1 MQAGN
6 APSPVQALDTR
17 TGKAANATGRHASKF
32 SASSANVPAMQVRT
46 RKQRDSLNAQEDKE
60 NVKSVSKRRIAAT
73 KKSAT
78 SKAIATSKTVTA
90 PKTAAAPI
98 KKQLSAKA
106 QGKQRA
112 ASESTEPEE
121 VAPVQPP
128 RGKKRARQ
136 DTTSEDNSA
145 SDNKSQAK
153 RPRMLETTTK
163 EAKAA
168 AKTFSARKDDG
179 DFQGLGEAMARQ
191 FVRHVNAKDP
201 ERKADYDKIIA
212 NAIWQFRESGKS
224 SDEKNRNSWTLR
236 FYELAMKAGIGD
248 GKVVAYED
256 DLDCPYAFYAPY
268 EAAPH
273 INRQLDA
280 LERKRQ
286 EEENRLAQRLM
297 AYEEAVGKQMD
308 QAFQTFEATGMNG
321 VTIVDSRGEHHR
333 NLNATAETHTSPP
346 RGVASG
352 LQVPPVTPTRG
363 GRFTSF
369 VKSVSRPLTSLM
381 PSFSRG
387 TAPAQSQVALDAAV
401 SPTARSLSDTTGSER
416 TTAQVQQNGEQ
427 SELLA
432 PIQTFPSNGTENAGP
447 RPVVEEDDIES
458 LQSLLATPTR
468 YVPPSQATL
477 TDLDIRTP
485 ETSMIDPLAITRIP
499 LPNTTAMFNADPV
512 TGMPA
517 SADHPSVKHSIE
529 DWIALEVKK
538 KAHEEK
544 QRLHSEYQAKLKE
557 ATQKLRTNVGIK
569 YERQVKTMEHKYAQQ
584 AEERIKAAIEETKA
598 QYAQMKSNPAAAK
611 EATKTKKTKKVR
623 HPRIGSEKLPLTS
636 DGKIPGPKKG
646 GYGIDDEYLYAP
658 LSDEDSVWSEE
669 CSTGDENS
677 LILNTAKRILEGID
691 VPEYPDNK
699 RRRVSFASPTM
710 KEKLNQAAQV
720 QATPR
725 AGILKKTSKY
735 GPTIENEKPESS
747 KLLGLHVNYG
757 APPGPTMTFKVPSP
771 TSSDFDPEEDDNN
784 QEDSGSPPPIDLEDP
799 NLTFDKLMASRYT
812 PAKEPVSQAA
822 TEPVV
827 PSPASSS
834 TATTTEPAAAAST
847 TSAAAE
853 LSKGPR
859 LPTSEAEKDPE
870 ALRRMKEKADFVR
883 EEKFRP
889 RTPSKLREEKRVSA
903 SPKTKSVADV
913 MAMFPGDA
921 GISNPPFQTLC
932 GSLRR
937 IVW

>member
-32 SASSANVPAMQVRT
+32 SASSADVSAMQVRT

-60 NVKSVSKRRIAAT
+60 NVKSVPKRKTAAT

-78 SKAIATSKTVTA
+78 SKAVTASKTVAA
-90 PKTAAAPI
+90 PKTPAVPV

-136 DTTSEDNSA
+136 DTTSEENSA

-168 AKTFSARKDDG
+168 AKRFSARKDDE
-179 DFQGLGEAMARQ
+179 DLQGLSEAMARQ
-191 FVRHVNAKDP
+191 FVRHVNVSDP
-201 ERKADYDKIIA
+201 ERKADYDKIMA
-212 NAIWQFRESGKS
+212 NTIWQFRETGKS

-236 FYELAMKAGIGD
+236 FYELAMKTGVGD
-248 GKVVAYED
+248 GKVVAHED
-256 DLDCPYAFYAPY
+256 DLDCPYGFYAPY

-273 INRQLDA
+273 INRQLDG

-286 EEENRLAQRLM
+286 EEEDRLAQRLK

-308 QAFQTFEATGMNG
+308 RAFQTFEATGMNG
-321 VTIVDSRGEHHR
+321 VAIVDSRGEHR
-333 NLNATAETHTSPP
+333 LNSNAIAETHTSPTQ
-346 RGVASG
+346 GVASD
-352 LQVPPVTPTRG
+352 LQIPPVTPTRG

-387 TAPAQSQVALDAAV
+387 TAPAQSQVALAAAV

-416 TTAQVQQNGEQ
+416 TTAQIQQNGEQ
-427 SELLA
+427 SGLLA
-432 PIQTFPSNGTENAGP
+432 PIRTFSSDGTENASP
-447 RPVVEEDDIES
+447 RPVFDRDDMES
-458 LQSLLATPTR
+458 LPSLPATPTR
-468 YVPPSQATL
+468 NVLPSQATP
-477 TDLDIRTP
+477 TELDIRTP
-485 ETSMIDPLAITRIP
+485 EMSTIDPLAITRIP

-517 SADHPSVKHSIE
+517 SADHPSVKKSIS
-529 DWIALEVKK
+529 DWIALEVKR

-544 QRLHSEYQAKLKE
+544 ERMRSEYQAKLQE

-569 YERQVKTMEHKYAQQ
+569 YERQVKQMEHQYAQQ

-598 QYAQMKSNPAAAK
+598 QYAQMKSDPVAAK
-611 EATKTKKTKKVR
+611 KVKKTKKVR
-623 HPRIGSEKLPLTS
+623 HPRIGSEQLPLTS
-636 DGKIPGPKKG
+636 DGMIPGPKKG

-669 CSTGDENS
+669 CSTGDEDS
-677 LILNTAKRILEGID
+677 LVLNTGKRILEGID
-691 VPEYPDNK
+691 VPEFPKNK

-710 KEKLNQAAQV
+710 KEKLHQAAQV

-735 GPTIENEKPESS
+735 GPTIENDKPVSS
-747 KLLGLHVNYG
+747 KPLGLHVPYG
-757 APPGPTMTFKVPSP
+757 AAPGPTMTFKVPSP
-771 TSSDFDPEEDDNN
+771 TSSDFDPEEDD
-784 QEDSGSPPPIDLEDP
+784 QDPGSPPPIDLEDP
-799 NLTFDKLMASRYT
+799 NLTWDKLMASRNT
-812 PAKEPVSQAA
+812 PSKTPVSQAA
-822 TEPVV
+822 TDPVV
-827 PSPASSS
+827 QSTTSSS
-834 TATTTEPAAAAST
+834 TGTTTEPAAAST
-847 TSAAAE
+847 TATVE
-853 LSKGPR
+853 PSKGPR
-859 LPTSEAEKDPE
+859 LATSEAEKDTE

-889 RTPSKLREEKRVSA
+889 RTPSKLREEKRVSS

-921 GISNPPFQTLC
+921 GISRPFNPFVT
-932 GSLRR
+932 
-937 IVW
+937 V